1 MRSPAFLCLKGAYAR
16 GLSSNGTGS
25 WRFLAVAPS
34 AVRRASQARNR
45 LDSRSDVARQ
55 SAQVQMARFRH
66 QFGLMPGE
74 DYHRIAAVENVKGS
88 RLPAGRVNES
98 ARNIPPP
105 VRHRFPRSRS
115 GVPAVVPPSVS
126 HVPPLSF
133 RSPIDRSGRWPRAVV
148 AGRPWPEGG
157 LLCVNTWAAASVMC
171 ALGSPLSESS
181 PTAEFA
187 RCHRPRVTLQGSIFT
202 RRGRAAG
209 PRSGPARALPCPNGT
224 WVYGG
229 GT

>member
-1 MRSPAFLCLKGAYAR
+1 MKRLQRRSRAAAIKACTPHDLRRSFVSAALEGGADIAMVQRLAGHASPVTTAR
-16 GLSSNGTGS
+16 YD
-25 WRFLAVAPS
+25 RRPEHAAAQAARVVHVP
-34 AVRRASQARNR
+34 VRR
-45 LDSRSDVARQ
+45 
-55 SAQVQMARFRH
+55 
-66 QFGLMPGE
+66 
-74 DYHRIAAVENVKGS
+74 
-88 RLPAGRVNES
+88 AGRVNES

-133 RSPIDRSGRWPRAVV
+133 RSPIDRSGRWHRAVV

-229 GT
+229 AT